1 LIEEFL
7 KCFTRSL
14 SAQDSGKK
22 GITKE
27 YNGNIS
33 EIAKFLGKQGKYG
46 ESLSDI
52 VRRVLDELEE
62 CKRSRGGKK

>member
-14 SAQDSGKK
+14 SAQDSAKK